1 VSFVVFTSFA
11 PLSRPGKKKTHYLL
25 PRVMSSLSTN
35 EKKRRRRRR
44 RRRRQRDASFPT
56 GS

>member
-1 VSFVVFTSFA
+1 VFTSFA

-25 PRVMSSLSTN
+25 PRVISLD
-35 EKKRRRRRR
+35 EQKKRRR
-44 RRRRQRDASFPT
+44 RRRRQRDASYPT